1 MMNGIKDAMYNANV
15 AISGAFRKVFKKKE
29 GPSKISRSRKKR
41 AIFIC
46 LSLSIAIFNFLFFW
60 VQINFE
66 SILMA
71 FRTVGAGGVEVY
83 GFKNFAMLIDELK
96 NPVSIM
102 SEALKN
108 TFIFF
113 FFGLL
118 IETPICFMF
127 SFFLYKKI
135 RGYKIFRYIFFLPN
149 IISAVVL
156 TTFVKIL
163 LGVDG
168 PVVIIWEKLFGV
180 MPLFFQDS
188 SYALNTMLFYNLWSG
203 FGLNIVL
210 YMGAMSRIPDDVL
223 EYARLDGVGF
233 GREIVQFIIPLIWPT
248 VATLLLLQV
257 SGVFGASGP
266 IFLFTKGAY
275 GTYTLSYWIFAKTLE
290 NSSLEYASAVGLFF
304 TFIGLPIVLLVRWI
318 TNRVE
323 AIEY

>member
-1 MMNGIKDAMYNANV
+1 MEQLLIKKQKRIKFSRAR
-15 AISGAFRKVFKKKE
+15 SKE
-29 GPSKISRSRKKR
+29 I
-41 AIFIC
+41 IFIC
-46 LSLSIAIFNFLFFW
+46 LSLSIAIGNFLFFW

-71 FRTVGAGGVEVY
+71 FRTVGTGGIEVY
-83 GFKNFAMLIDELK
+83 GFKNFTMLIDELK
-96 NPVSIM
+96 NPMSIM

-118 IETPICFMF
+118 VETPICFMF
-127 SFFLYKKI
+127 SFFLYKRI
-135 RGYKIFRYIFFLPN
+135 RGFKVFRYIFFLPN
-149 IISAVVL
+149 IVSAVVL

-163 LGVDG
+163 LGVEG
-168 PVVIIWEKLFGV
+168 PVVVIWEKMFGTL
-180 MPLFFQDS
+180 PLFFQDS
-188 SYALNTMLFYNLWSG
+188 KYALNTMLFYNLWSG

-210 YMGAMSRIPDDVL
+210 YMGAMSRIPEDVL
-223 EYARLDGVGF
+223 EYARIDGVGF

-290 NSSLEYASAVGLFF
+290 NASLEYASAVGLLF
-304 TFIGLPIVLLVRWI
+304 TMIGLPIVMFVRWI
-318 TNRVE
+318 TNRIE